1 MDEPS
6 DDGSGDDGPDDGFDY
21 DPFGGEEDAEGH
33 RRTDPEQ
40 SGDDTVGD
48 DPVERETPP
57 SDDDGGF
64 ERAPG
69 DSEGS
74 ATAGD
79 GAATAAGDPAT
90 APDGAPA
97 AMAVDGARE
106 QSTGPLGLNWRPE
119 RGDVSILSRLWSVLV
134 AIGLGITGFVVAIV
148 VFQVAFLAL
157 TVAGIEQLSFVGD
170 LIVGFLVLQGTSFP
184 LVALAYVG
192 FRGLPL
198 SYLGISVPDLWDLAW
213 VVGGF
218 LLVVALVTGV
228 IVAITV
234 TEAPQAE
241 RTDTEGFQENPQ
253 AILLMIP
260 ISILLIGPAEE
271 LLFRGV
277 VQSRLRETFGPVGAI
292 VFANFAFAP
301 LHVFAL
307 QGSPRAL
314 AVTIG
319 ALFVPGLVFG
329 ITYEFTDNLTVPALI
344 HGLYNATIFTL
355 FYVGATAGGVMAIP

>member
-6 DDGSGDDGPDDGFDY
+6 DDGSGDEDPDDRFEY
-21 DPFGGEEDAEGH
+21 DPFDGDGDEGG
-33 RRTDPEQ
+33 
-40 SGDDTVGD
+40 GD
-48 DPVERETPP
+48 DPVEWETPP
-57 SDDDGGF
+57 GEGPDEF
-64 ERAPG
+64 ERPPA
-69 DSEGS
+69 EGEES
-74 ATAGD
+74 VATDAAAGP
-79 GAATAAGDPAT
+79 AATESRGTATDAGEAT
-90 APDGAPA
+90 G
-97 AMAVDGARE
+97 E
-106 QSTGPLGLNWRPE
+106 STGPLGLDWRPG
-119 RGDVSILSRLWSVLV
+119 RGDVSIRSRLWSVVV
-134 AIGLGITGFVVAIV
+134 AIGLGIAGFVVAIF
-148 VFQVAFLAL
+148 VFQIAFLAL
-157 TVAGIEQLSFVGD
+157 GAAGVEELTFVGE
-170 LIVGFLVLQGTSFP
+170 LIVGFVVLQGTSFP
-184 LVALAYVG
+184 LVALAYVR

-198 SYLGISVPDLWDLAW
+198 SYLGIDLPSLWDLVW

-218 LLVVALVTGV
+218 MLVIALVTAV

-234 TEAPQAE
+234 TDAPQAE
-241 RTDTEGFQENPQ
+241 RSDTEGFQENPQ

-307 QGSPRAL
+307 QGSLQAL

-319 ALFVPGLVFG
+319 GLFVPGLVFG
-329 ITYEFTDNLTVPALI
+329 ATYEFTDNLTVPALI

-355 FYVGATAGGVMAIP
+355 FYVSASAGAALA